1 VQRKVQDGIEV
12 ERRRVRQLTVS
23 LIWCIEEVATHM
35 GQEYVSDMCLKI
47 DIRCLDRVQVH
58 LKGKRGRGDSVY
70 TCRRCKK

>member
-1 VQRKVQDGIEV
+1 
-12 ERRRVRQLTVS
+12 
-23 LIWCIEEVATHM
+23 M